1 MLKNIDFNKNSQ
13 RWKNYFCLFISFLFL
28 IFFYVNRTTIL
39 ENDPEFSS
47 KFKIASIVLGWIVG
61 VVLIFV
67 RLDFGKKWNRVINI
81 LYILFAP
88 CYIFFNMEI
97 AVFNE
102 TYSFRGQHLSLLLFN
117 FLLIG
122 ILELIFIVITNR
134 VRLGT
139 DIWAFIC
146 IMFNIVNHFVY
157 EFRGTPAMAS
167 DIATVGTALEVAD
180 GYKIQFNFY
189 TTVALVML
197 FDFIMLGR
205 VIKCEPV
212 FKKVSHRLCGIA
224 VMAIVSVT
232 GFSQLVMTDMV
243 SNRGLYL
250 SLFNPMRSYQ
260 QYGSIACFTRS
271 IKLSVPEKPNGY
283 SLKKVEEIT
292 SKYTSDTVDPNK
304 KRPNVIAVINE
315 AFSDPQILGDI
326 ETNEDYMP
334 FIHDLM
340 KNGNCVS
347 GTTYASIVGGQTAN
361 TEYEFLTGN
370 SMAFLPKGTV
380 AFQLYLRHAMPSL
393 VTELKSEG
401 YTGNSATH
409 LQKARN
415 YNRDKAYPLLGFDK
429 FYDYTNMIV
438 PFVKMRNNATD
449 QCTYDNITH
458 DYEQQR
464 KSTDAPYF
472 GYTMTIQNHSSY
484 DVPFDNFDD
493 KRIVVE
499 NADATDLGYYLS
511 LIKYS
516 DEMFEN
522 LINYYKN
529 TDEPTVIFLTGDH
542 QPRIHDESMDSITNG
557 EWRNWNDEEM
567 MRRYEVPFLIWA
579 NYDIDKK
586 TVEKTSMNYLQ
597 TILMETI
604 DGDLTGFQ
612 KFQQDLQKEEIT
624 SKYTSDTVD
633 PNKKRPNVIAVINEA
648 FSDPQILGDIE
659 TNEDYMP
666 FIHDLMKNGNCVS
679 GTTYASIV
687 GGQTANTEYEFLT
700 GNSMAFLPKGTVAFQ
715 LYLRHAMP
723 SLVTEL
729 KSEGYTGNSATHLQ
743 KARNYNR
750 DKAYPLLGFDK
761 FYDYTNMIVPFVKMR
776 NNATDQCTYDNI
788 THDYEQQRKSTDAPY
803 FGYTM
808 TIQNHSSYDVP
819 FDNFD
824 DKRIVVENAD
834 ATDLGY
840 YLSLIKYSDEM
851 FENLIN
857 YYKNTDEPTV
867 IFLTGDHQPRI
878 HDESMD
884 SITNGEWRNWN
895 DEEMMR
901 RYEVPFLI
909 WANYDIDK
917 KTVEKTSMNY
927 LQTILMETIDG
938 DLTGFQ
944 KFQQDLQKEIPVLT
958 SNGYWGADGKFYSVD
973 DKNSPYYD
981 LIQEYAM
988 LQYNDMTDYKNRVE
1002 DFFELKQ

>member
-1 MLKNIDFNKNSQ
+1 MLKNIDFNKNRQ

-67 RLDFGKKWNRVINI
+67 RLDFGKKGNRVINI

-102 TYSFRGQHLSLLLFN
+102 TYSFRKQHLSLLLFN

-146 IMFNIVNHFVY
+146 VMFNIVNHFVY

-260 QYGSIACFTRS
+260 QYGSIACFARG

-315 AFSDPQILGDI
+315 AFSDPQVLGDI

-429 FYDYTNMIV
+429 FYDYTNMGV

-499 NADATDLGYYLS
+499 NADAPDLGYYLS

-529 TDEPTVIFLTGDH
+529 TNEPTVILLTGDH

-586 TVEKTSMNYLQ
+586 IVEKTSMNYLQ

-612 KFQQDLQKEEIT
+612 KFQQDI
-624 SKYTSDTVD
+624 
-633 PNKKRPNVIAVINEA
+633 
-648 FSDPQILGDIE
+648 
-659 TNEDYMP
+659 
-666 FIHDLMKNGNCVS
+666 
-679 GTTYASIV
+679 
-687 GGQTANTEYEFLT
+687 
-700 GNSMAFLPKGTVAFQ
+700 
-715 LYLRHAMP
+715 
-723 SLVTEL
+723 
-729 KSEGYTGNSATHLQ
+729 
-743 KARNYNR
+743 
-750 DKAYPLLGFDK
+750 
-761 FYDYTNMIVPFVKMR
+761 
-776 NNATDQCTYDNI
+776 
-788 THDYEQQRKSTDAPY
+788 
-803 FGYTM
+803 
-808 TIQNHSSYDVP
+808 
-819 FDNFD
+819 
-824 DKRIVVENAD
+824 
-834 ATDLGY
+834 
-840 YLSLIKYSDEM
+840 
-851 FENLIN
+851 
-857 YYKNTDEPTV
+857 
-867 IFLTGDHQPRI
+867 
-878 HDESMD
+878 
-884 SITNGEWRNWN
+884 
-895 DEEMMR
+895 
-901 RYEVPFLI
+901 
-909 WANYDIDK
+909 
-917 KTVEKTSMNY
+917 
-927 LQTILMETIDG
+927 
-938 DLTGFQ
+938 
-944 KFQQDLQKEIPVLT
+944 QKEIPVLT

-988 LQYNDMTDYKNRVE
+988 LQYNDMMDYKNRVE

>member
-1 MLKNIDFNKNSQ
+1 MEQSNKYSV
-13 RWKNYFCLFISFLFL
+13 YPVC
-28 IFFYVNRTTIL
+28 T
-39 ENDPEFSS
+39 
-47 KFKIASIVLGWIVG
+47 VLH
-61 VVLIFV
+61 
-67 RLDFGKKWNRVINI
+67 
-81 LYILFAP
+81 
-88 CYIFFNMEI
+88 FFNMEI

-146 IMFNIVNHFVY
+146 VMFNIVNHFVY

-315 AFSDPQILGDI
+315 AFSDPQVLGDI

-393 VTELKSEG
+393 VTELKREG

-499 NADATDLGYYLS
+499 NADAPDLGYYLS

-529 TDEPTVIFLTGDH
+529 TNEPTVILLTGDH

-586 TVEKTSMNYLQ
+586 IVEKTSMNYLQ

-612 KFQQDLQKEEIT
+612 KFQQDI
-624 SKYTSDTVD
+624 
-633 PNKKRPNVIAVINEA
+633 
-648 FSDPQILGDIE
+648 
-659 TNEDYMP
+659 
-666 FIHDLMKNGNCVS
+666 
-679 GTTYASIV
+679 
-687 GGQTANTEYEFLT
+687 
-700 GNSMAFLPKGTVAFQ
+700 
-715 LYLRHAMP
+715 
-723 SLVTEL
+723 
-729 KSEGYTGNSATHLQ
+729 
-743 KARNYNR
+743 
-750 DKAYPLLGFDK
+750 
-761 FYDYTNMIVPFVKMR
+761 
-776 NNATDQCTYDNI
+776 
-788 THDYEQQRKSTDAPY
+788 
-803 FGYTM
+803 
-808 TIQNHSSYDVP
+808 
-819 FDNFD
+819 
-824 DKRIVVENAD
+824 
-834 ATDLGY
+834 
-840 YLSLIKYSDEM
+840 
-851 FENLIN
+851 
-857 YYKNTDEPTV
+857 
-867 IFLTGDHQPRI
+867 
-878 HDESMD
+878 
-884 SITNGEWRNWN
+884 
-895 DEEMMR
+895 
-901 RYEVPFLI
+901 
-909 WANYDIDK
+909 
-917 KTVEKTSMNY
+917 
-927 LQTILMETIDG
+927 
-938 DLTGFQ
+938 
-944 KFQQDLQKEIPVLT
+944 QKEIPVLT

-988 LQYNDMTDYKNRVE
+988 LQYNDMMDYKNRVE

>member
-1 MLKNIDFNKNSQ
+1 MLKNIDFNKNRQ

-67 RLDFGKKWNRVINI
+67 RLDFGKKGNRVINI

-146 IMFNIVNHFVY
+146 VMFNIVNHFVY

-464 KSTDAPYF
+464 KLTDAPYF

-604 DGDLTGFQ
+604 DG
-612 KFQQDLQKEEIT
+612 E
-624 SKYTSDTVD
+624 
-633 PNKKRPNVIAVINEA
+633 
-648 FSDPQILGDIE
+648 
-659 TNEDYMP
+659 
-666 FIHDLMKNGNCVS
+666 
-679 GTTYASIV
+679 
-687 GGQTANTEYEFLT
+687 
-700 GNSMAFLPKGTVAFQ
+700 
-715 LYLRHAMP
+715 
-723 SLVTEL
+723 
-729 KSEGYTGNSATHLQ
+729 
-743 KARNYNR
+743 
-750 DKAYPLLGFDK
+750 
-761 FYDYTNMIVPFVKMR
+761 
-776 NNATDQCTYDNI
+776 
-788 THDYEQQRKSTDAPY
+788 
-803 FGYTM
+803 
-808 TIQNHSSYDVP
+808 
-819 FDNFD
+819 
-824 DKRIVVENAD
+824 
-834 ATDLGY
+834 
-840 YLSLIKYSDEM
+840 
-851 FENLIN
+851 
-857 YYKNTDEPTV
+857 
-867 IFLTGDHQPRI
+867 
-878 HDESMD
+878 
-884 SITNGEWRNWN
+884 
-895 DEEMMR
+895 
-901 RYEVPFLI
+901 
-909 WANYDIDK
+909 
-917 KTVEKTSMNY
+917 
-927 LQTILMETIDG
+927 
-938 DLTGFQ
+938 LTGFQ

>member
-1 MLKNIDFNKNSQ
+1 MEQSNKYSV
-13 RWKNYFCLFISFLFL
+13 YPVC
-28 IFFYVNRTTIL
+28 T
-39 ENDPEFSS
+39 
-47 KFKIASIVLGWIVG
+47 VLH
-61 VVLIFV
+61 
-67 RLDFGKKWNRVINI
+67 
-81 LYILFAP
+81 
-88 CYIFFNMEI
+88 FFNMEI

-102 TYSFRGQHLSLLLFN
+102 TYSFRKQHLSLLLFN

-224 VMAIVSVT
+224 VMVIVSVT

-529 TDEPTVIFLTGDH
+529 TDEPTVILLTGDH

-567 MRRYEVPFLIWA
+567 MRRYEVPFLIWT

-604 DGDLTGFQ
+604 DG
-612 KFQQDLQKEEIT
+612 E
-624 SKYTSDTVD
+624 
-633 PNKKRPNVIAVINEA
+633 
-648 FSDPQILGDIE
+648 
-659 TNEDYMP
+659 
-666 FIHDLMKNGNCVS
+666 
-679 GTTYASIV
+679 
-687 GGQTANTEYEFLT
+687 
-700 GNSMAFLPKGTVAFQ
+700 
-715 LYLRHAMP
+715 
-723 SLVTEL
+723 
-729 KSEGYTGNSATHLQ
+729 
-743 KARNYNR
+743 
-750 DKAYPLLGFDK
+750 
-761 FYDYTNMIVPFVKMR
+761 
-776 NNATDQCTYDNI
+776 
-788 THDYEQQRKSTDAPY
+788 
-803 FGYTM
+803 
-808 TIQNHSSYDVP
+808 
-819 FDNFD
+819 
-824 DKRIVVENAD
+824 
-834 ATDLGY
+834 
-840 YLSLIKYSDEM
+840 
-851 FENLIN
+851 
-857 YYKNTDEPTV
+857 
-867 IFLTGDHQPRI
+867 
-878 HDESMD
+878 
-884 SITNGEWRNWN
+884 
-895 DEEMMR
+895 
-901 RYEVPFLI
+901 
-909 WANYDIDK
+909 
-917 KTVEKTSMNY
+917 
-927 LQTILMETIDG
+927 
-938 DLTGFQ
+938 LTGFQ

-988 LQYNDMTDYKNRVE
+988 LQYNDMTDYENRVE

>member
-1 MLKNIDFNKNSQ
+1 MLKNIDFNKNRQ

-67 RLDFGKKWNRVINI
+67 RLDFGKKGNRVINI

-146 IMFNIVNHFVY
+146 VMFNIVNHFVY

-260 QYGSIACFTRS
+260 QYGSIACFARG

-315 AFSDPQILGDI
+315 AFSDPQVLGDI

-529 TDEPTVIFLTGDH
+529 TDEPTVILLTGDH

-557 EWRNWNDEEM
+557 EWCNWNDEEM
-567 MRRYEVPFLIWA
+567 MRRYEVPFLIWT

-604 DGDLTGFQ
+604 DG
-612 KFQQDLQKEEIT
+612 E
-624 SKYTSDTVD
+624 
-633 PNKKRPNVIAVINEA
+633 
-648 FSDPQILGDIE
+648 
-659 TNEDYMP
+659 
-666 FIHDLMKNGNCVS
+666 
-679 GTTYASIV
+679 
-687 GGQTANTEYEFLT
+687 
-700 GNSMAFLPKGTVAFQ
+700 
-715 LYLRHAMP
+715 
-723 SLVTEL
+723 
-729 KSEGYTGNSATHLQ
+729 
-743 KARNYNR
+743 
-750 DKAYPLLGFDK
+750 
-761 FYDYTNMIVPFVKMR
+761 
-776 NNATDQCTYDNI
+776 
-788 THDYEQQRKSTDAPY
+788 
-803 FGYTM
+803 
-808 TIQNHSSYDVP
+808 
-819 FDNFD
+819 
-824 DKRIVVENAD
+824 
-834 ATDLGY
+834 
-840 YLSLIKYSDEM
+840 
-851 FENLIN
+851 
-857 YYKNTDEPTV
+857 
-867 IFLTGDHQPRI
+867 
-878 HDESMD
+878 
-884 SITNGEWRNWN
+884 
-895 DEEMMR
+895 
-901 RYEVPFLI
+901 
-909 WANYDIDK
+909 
-917 KTVEKTSMNY
+917 
-927 LQTILMETIDG
+927 
-938 DLTGFQ
+938 LTGFQ

>member
-1 MLKNIDFNKNSQ
+1 M
-13 RWKNYFCLFISFLFL
+13 
-28 IFFYVNRTTIL
+28 

-67 RLDFGKKWNRVINI
+67 RLDFGKKGNRVINI

-102 TYSFRGQHLSLLLFN
+102 TYSFRKQHLSLLLFN

-146 IMFNIVNHFVY
+146 VMFNIVNHFVY

-212 FKKVSHRLCGIA
+212 FKKISHRLCGIA
-224 VMAIVSVT
+224 VMAVVSVT

-260 QYGSIACFTRS
+260 QYGSIGCFARS

-304 KRPNVIAVINE
+304 KRPNIIVVINE

-347 GTTYASIVGGQTAN
+347 GTTYASIVGGQNAN

-370 SMAFLPKGTV
+370 SMAFLPKVTV

-464 KSTDAPYF
+464 KLTDAPYF

-499 NADATDLGYYLS
+499 NADALDLGYYLS

-529 TDEPTVIFLTGDH
+529 TDEPTVILLTGDH

-604 DGDLTGFQ
+604 DG
-612 KFQQDLQKEEIT
+612 E
-624 SKYTSDTVD
+624 
-633 PNKKRPNVIAVINEA
+633 
-648 FSDPQILGDIE
+648 
-659 TNEDYMP
+659 
-666 FIHDLMKNGNCVS
+666 
-679 GTTYASIV
+679 
-687 GGQTANTEYEFLT
+687 
-700 GNSMAFLPKGTVAFQ
+700 
-715 LYLRHAMP
+715 
-723 SLVTEL
+723 
-729 KSEGYTGNSATHLQ
+729 
-743 KARNYNR
+743 
-750 DKAYPLLGFDK
+750 
-761 FYDYTNMIVPFVKMR
+761 
-776 NNATDQCTYDNI
+776 
-788 THDYEQQRKSTDAPY
+788 
-803 FGYTM
+803 
-808 TIQNHSSYDVP
+808 
-819 FDNFD
+819 
-824 DKRIVVENAD
+824 
-834 ATDLGY
+834 
-840 YLSLIKYSDEM
+840 
-851 FENLIN
+851 
-857 YYKNTDEPTV
+857 
-867 IFLTGDHQPRI
+867 
-878 HDESMD
+878 
-884 SITNGEWRNWN
+884 
-895 DEEMMR
+895 
-901 RYEVPFLI
+901 
-909 WANYDIDK
+909 
-917 KTVEKTSMNY
+917 
-927 LQTILMETIDG
+927 
-938 DLTGFQ
+938 LTGFQ

>member
-1 MLKNIDFNKNSQ
+1 MLKNIDFNKNRQ

-67 RLDFGKKWNRVINI
+67 RLDFGKKGNRVINI

-102 TYSFRGQHLSLLLFN
+102 TYSFRKQHLSLLLFN

-292 SKYTSDTVDPNK
+292 SKYTSDIVDPNK

-315 AFSDPQILGDI
+315 AFSDPQVLGDI

-429 FYDYTNMIV
+429 FYDYTNMGV

-529 TDEPTVIFLTGDH
+529 TNEPTVILLTGDH

-586 TVEKTSMNYLQ
+586 IVEKTSMNYLQ

-604 DGDLTGFQ
+604 DG
-612 KFQQDLQKEEIT
+612 E
-624 SKYTSDTVD
+624 
-633 PNKKRPNVIAVINEA
+633 
-648 FSDPQILGDIE
+648 
-659 TNEDYMP
+659 
-666 FIHDLMKNGNCVS
+666 
-679 GTTYASIV
+679 
-687 GGQTANTEYEFLT
+687 
-700 GNSMAFLPKGTVAFQ
+700 
-715 LYLRHAMP
+715 
-723 SLVTEL
+723 
-729 KSEGYTGNSATHLQ
+729 
-743 KARNYNR
+743 
-750 DKAYPLLGFDK
+750 
-761 FYDYTNMIVPFVKMR
+761 
-776 NNATDQCTYDNI
+776 
-788 THDYEQQRKSTDAPY
+788 
-803 FGYTM
+803 
-808 TIQNHSSYDVP
+808 
-819 FDNFD
+819 
-824 DKRIVVENAD
+824 
-834 ATDLGY
+834 
-840 YLSLIKYSDEM
+840 
-851 FENLIN
+851 
-857 YYKNTDEPTV
+857 
-867 IFLTGDHQPRI
+867 
-878 HDESMD
+878 
-884 SITNGEWRNWN
+884 
-895 DEEMMR
+895 
-901 RYEVPFLI
+901 
-909 WANYDIDK
+909 
-917 KTVEKTSMNY
+917 
-927 LQTILMETIDG
+927 
-938 DLTGFQ
+938 LTGFQ

-988 LQYNDMTDYKNRVE
+988 LQYNDMMDYKNRVE

>member
-1 MLKNIDFNKNSQ
+1 MLKNIDFNKNRQ

-67 RLDFGKKWNRVINI
+67 RLDFGKKGNRVINI

-102 TYSFRGQHLSLLLFN
+102 TYSFRKQHLSLLLFN

-292 SKYTSDTVDPNK
+292 SKYTSDIVDPNK

-604 DGDLTGFQ
+604 DG
-612 KFQQDLQKEEIT
+612 E
-624 SKYTSDTVD
+624 
-633 PNKKRPNVIAVINEA
+633 
-648 FSDPQILGDIE
+648 
-659 TNEDYMP
+659 
-666 FIHDLMKNGNCVS
+666 
-679 GTTYASIV
+679 
-687 GGQTANTEYEFLT
+687 
-700 GNSMAFLPKGTVAFQ
+700 
-715 LYLRHAMP
+715 
-723 SLVTEL
+723 
-729 KSEGYTGNSATHLQ
+729 
-743 KARNYNR
+743 
-750 DKAYPLLGFDK
+750 
-761 FYDYTNMIVPFVKMR
+761 
-776 NNATDQCTYDNI
+776 
-788 THDYEQQRKSTDAPY
+788 
-803 FGYTM
+803 
-808 TIQNHSSYDVP
+808 
-819 FDNFD
+819 
-824 DKRIVVENAD
+824 
-834 ATDLGY
+834 
-840 YLSLIKYSDEM
+840 
-851 FENLIN
+851 
-857 YYKNTDEPTV
+857 
-867 IFLTGDHQPRI
+867 
-878 HDESMD
+878 
-884 SITNGEWRNWN
+884 
-895 DEEMMR
+895 
-901 RYEVPFLI
+901 
-909 WANYDIDK
+909 
-917 KTVEKTSMNY
+917 
-927 LQTILMETIDG
+927 
-938 DLTGFQ
+938 LTGFQ

>member
-1 MLKNIDFNKNSQ
+1 MLKNIDFNKNRQ

-67 RLDFGKKWNRVINI
+67 RLDFGKKGNRVINI

-315 AFSDPQILGDI
+315 AFSDPQVLGDI

-499 NADATDLGYYLS
+499 NADAPDLGYYLS

-529 TDEPTVIFLTGDH
+529 TNEPTVILLTGDH

-597 TILMETI
+597 TILMET
-604 DGDLTGFQ
+604 L
-612 KFQQDLQKEEIT
+612 
-624 SKYTSDTVD
+624 
-633 PNKKRPNVIAVINEA
+633 
-648 FSDPQILGDIE
+648 
-659 TNEDYMP
+659 
-666 FIHDLMKNGNCVS
+666 
-679 GTTYASIV
+679 
-687 GGQTANTEYEFLT
+687 
-700 GNSMAFLPKGTVAFQ
+700 
-715 LYLRHAMP
+715 
-723 SLVTEL
+723 
-729 KSEGYTGNSATHLQ
+729 
-743 KARNYNR
+743 
-750 DKAYPLLGFDK
+750 
-761 FYDYTNMIVPFVKMR
+761 
-776 NNATDQCTYDNI
+776 
-788 THDYEQQRKSTDAPY
+788 
-803 FGYTM
+803 
-808 TIQNHSSYDVP
+808 
-819 FDNFD
+819 
-824 DKRIVVENAD
+824 
-834 ATDLGY
+834 
-840 YLSLIKYSDEM
+840 
-851 FENLIN
+851 
-857 YYKNTDEPTV
+857 
-867 IFLTGDHQPRI
+867 
-878 HDESMD
+878 
-884 SITNGEWRNWN
+884 
-895 DEEMMR
+895 
-901 RYEVPFLI
+901 
-909 WANYDIDK
+909 
-917 KTVEKTSMNY
+917 
-927 LQTILMETIDG
+927 DG

-973 DKNSPYYD
+973 DMNSPYYD

>member
-1 MLKNIDFNKNSQ
+1 MLKNIDFNKNRQ

-28 IFFYVNRTTIL
+28 VFFYVNRTTIL

-61 VVLIFV
+61 IVLIFV
-67 RLDFGKKWNRVINI
+67 RLDFGKKGNRVINI

-146 IMFNIVNHFVY
+146 VMFNIVNHFVY

-205 VIKCEPV
+205 VIKCELV

-315 AFSDPQILGDI
+315 AFSDPQVLGDI

-529 TDEPTVIFLTGDH
+529 TDEPTVILLTGDH

-586 TVEKTSMNYLQ
+586 IVENTSMNYLQ

-612 KFQQDLQKEEIT
+612 KFQQDI
-624 SKYTSDTVD
+624 
-633 PNKKRPNVIAVINEA
+633 
-648 FSDPQILGDIE
+648 
-659 TNEDYMP
+659 
-666 FIHDLMKNGNCVS
+666 
-679 GTTYASIV
+679 
-687 GGQTANTEYEFLT
+687 
-700 GNSMAFLPKGTVAFQ
+700 
-715 LYLRHAMP
+715 
-723 SLVTEL
+723 
-729 KSEGYTGNSATHLQ
+729 
-743 KARNYNR
+743 
-750 DKAYPLLGFDK
+750 
-761 FYDYTNMIVPFVKMR
+761 
-776 NNATDQCTYDNI
+776 
-788 THDYEQQRKSTDAPY
+788 
-803 FGYTM
+803 
-808 TIQNHSSYDVP
+808 
-819 FDNFD
+819 
-824 DKRIVVENAD
+824 
-834 ATDLGY
+834 
-840 YLSLIKYSDEM
+840 
-851 FENLIN
+851 
-857 YYKNTDEPTV
+857 
-867 IFLTGDHQPRI
+867 
-878 HDESMD
+878 
-884 SITNGEWRNWN
+884 
-895 DEEMMR
+895 
-901 RYEVPFLI
+901 
-909 WANYDIDK
+909 
-917 KTVEKTSMNY
+917 
-927 LQTILMETIDG
+927 
-938 DLTGFQ
+938 
-944 KFQQDLQKEIPVLT
+944 QKEIPVLT

-1002 DFFELKQ
+1002 DFFELKE

>member
-1 MLKNIDFNKNSQ
+1 MEQSNKYSV
-13 RWKNYFCLFISFLFL
+13 YPVC
-28 IFFYVNRTTIL
+28 T
-39 ENDPEFSS
+39 
-47 KFKIASIVLGWIVG
+47 VLH
-61 VVLIFV
+61 
-67 RLDFGKKWNRVINI
+67 
-81 LYILFAP
+81 
-88 CYIFFNMEI
+88 FFNMEI

-102 TYSFRGQHLSLLLFN
+102 TYSFREQHLSLLLFN

-146 IMFNIVNHFVY
+146 VMFNIVNYFVY
-157 EFRGTPAMAS
+157 EFRGTPVMAS

-224 VMAIVSVT
+224 VMAVVSVT

-260 QYGSIACFTRS
+260 QYGSIACFARS

-304 KRPNVIAVINE
+304 KRPNVIVVINE
-315 AFSDPQILGDI
+315 AFSDPQVLGDI

-393 VTELKSEG
+393 VTELKREG

-464 KSTDAPYF
+464 KLTDAPYF

-499 NADATDLGYYLS
+499 NADAPDLGYYLS

-529 TDEPTVIFLTGDH
+529 TDEPTVILLTGDH

-579 NYDIDKK
+579 NCDIDKK

-604 DGDLTGFQ
+604 DG
-612 KFQQDLQKEEIT
+612 E
-624 SKYTSDTVD
+624 
-633 PNKKRPNVIAVINEA
+633 
-648 FSDPQILGDIE
+648 
-659 TNEDYMP
+659 
-666 FIHDLMKNGNCVS
+666 
-679 GTTYASIV
+679 
-687 GGQTANTEYEFLT
+687 
-700 GNSMAFLPKGTVAFQ
+700 
-715 LYLRHAMP
+715 
-723 SLVTEL
+723 
-729 KSEGYTGNSATHLQ
+729 
-743 KARNYNR
+743 
-750 DKAYPLLGFDK
+750 
-761 FYDYTNMIVPFVKMR
+761 
-776 NNATDQCTYDNI
+776 
-788 THDYEQQRKSTDAPY
+788 
-803 FGYTM
+803 
-808 TIQNHSSYDVP
+808 
-819 FDNFD
+819 
-824 DKRIVVENAD
+824 
-834 ATDLGY
+834 
-840 YLSLIKYSDEM
+840 
-851 FENLIN
+851 
-857 YYKNTDEPTV
+857 
-867 IFLTGDHQPRI
+867 
-878 HDESMD
+878 
-884 SITNGEWRNWN
+884 
-895 DEEMMR
+895 
-901 RYEVPFLI
+901 
-909 WANYDIDK
+909 
-917 KTVEKTSMNY
+917 
-927 LQTILMETIDG
+927 
-938 DLTGFQ
+938 LTGFQ

>member
-1 MLKNIDFNKNSQ
+1 MLKNIDFNKNRQ

-67 RLDFGKKWNRVINI
+67 RLDFGKKGNRVINI

-146 IMFNIVNHFVY
+146 VMFNIVNHFVY

-315 AFSDPQILGDI
+315 AFSDPQVLGDI

-429 FYDYTNMIV
+429 FYDYTNMGV

-529 TDEPTVIFLTGDH
+529 TNEPTVILLTGDH

-586 TVEKTSMNYLQ
+586 IVEKTSMNYLQ

-612 KFQQDLQKEEIT
+612 KFQQDI
-624 SKYTSDTVD
+624 
-633 PNKKRPNVIAVINEA
+633 
-648 FSDPQILGDIE
+648 
-659 TNEDYMP
+659 
-666 FIHDLMKNGNCVS
+666 
-679 GTTYASIV
+679 
-687 GGQTANTEYEFLT
+687 
-700 GNSMAFLPKGTVAFQ
+700 
-715 LYLRHAMP
+715 
-723 SLVTEL
+723 
-729 KSEGYTGNSATHLQ
+729 
-743 KARNYNR
+743 
-750 DKAYPLLGFDK
+750 
-761 FYDYTNMIVPFVKMR
+761 
-776 NNATDQCTYDNI
+776 
-788 THDYEQQRKSTDAPY
+788 
-803 FGYTM
+803 
-808 TIQNHSSYDVP
+808 
-819 FDNFD
+819 
-824 DKRIVVENAD
+824 
-834 ATDLGY
+834 
-840 YLSLIKYSDEM
+840 
-851 FENLIN
+851 
-857 YYKNTDEPTV
+857 
-867 IFLTGDHQPRI
+867 
-878 HDESMD
+878 
-884 SITNGEWRNWN
+884 
-895 DEEMMR
+895 
-901 RYEVPFLI
+901 
-909 WANYDIDK
+909 
-917 KTVEKTSMNY
+917 
-927 LQTILMETIDG
+927 
-938 DLTGFQ
+938 
-944 KFQQDLQKEIPVLT
+944 QKEIPVLT

-988 LQYNDMTDYKNRVE
+988 LQYNDMMDYKNRVE

>member
-1 MLKNIDFNKNSQ
+1 M
-13 RWKNYFCLFISFLFL
+13 
-28 IFFYVNRTTIL
+28 

-67 RLDFGKKWNRVINI
+67 RLDFGKKGNRVINI

-102 TYSFRGQHLSLLLFN
+102 TYSFRKQHLSLLLFN

-146 IMFNIVNHFVY
+146 VMFNIVNHFVY

-224 VMAIVSVT
+224 VMAVVSVT

-315 AFSDPQILGDI
+315 AFSDPQVLGDI

-604 DGDLTGFQ
+604 DG
-612 KFQQDLQKEEIT
+612 E
-624 SKYTSDTVD
+624 
-633 PNKKRPNVIAVINEA
+633 
-648 FSDPQILGDIE
+648 
-659 TNEDYMP
+659 
-666 FIHDLMKNGNCVS
+666 
-679 GTTYASIV
+679 
-687 GGQTANTEYEFLT
+687 
-700 GNSMAFLPKGTVAFQ
+700 
-715 LYLRHAMP
+715 
-723 SLVTEL
+723 
-729 KSEGYTGNSATHLQ
+729 
-743 KARNYNR
+743 
-750 DKAYPLLGFDK
+750 
-761 FYDYTNMIVPFVKMR
+761 
-776 NNATDQCTYDNI
+776 
-788 THDYEQQRKSTDAPY
+788 
-803 FGYTM
+803 
-808 TIQNHSSYDVP
+808 
-819 FDNFD
+819 
-824 DKRIVVENAD
+824 
-834 ATDLGY
+834 
-840 YLSLIKYSDEM
+840 
-851 FENLIN
+851 
-857 YYKNTDEPTV
+857 
-867 IFLTGDHQPRI
+867 
-878 HDESMD
+878 
-884 SITNGEWRNWN
+884 
-895 DEEMMR
+895 
-901 RYEVPFLI
+901 
-909 WANYDIDK
+909 
-917 KTVEKTSMNY
+917 
-927 LQTILMETIDG
+927 
-938 DLTGFQ
+938 LTGFQ

>member
-1 MLKNIDFNKNSQ
+1 MEQSNKYSVYPVCTMLH
-13 RWKNYFCLFISFLFL
+13 
-28 IFFYVNRTTIL
+28 
-39 ENDPEFSS
+39 
-47 KFKIASIVLGWIVG
+47 
-61 VVLIFV
+61 
-67 RLDFGKKWNRVINI
+67 
-81 LYILFAP
+81 
-88 CYIFFNMEI
+88 FFNMEI

-102 TYSFRGQHLSLLLFN
+102 TYSFRKQHLSLLLFN

-146 IMFNIVNHFVY
+146 VMFNIVNHFVY

-604 DGDLTGFQ
+604 DG
-612 KFQQDLQKEEIT
+612 E
-624 SKYTSDTVD
+624 
-633 PNKKRPNVIAVINEA
+633 
-648 FSDPQILGDIE
+648 
-659 TNEDYMP
+659 
-666 FIHDLMKNGNCVS
+666 
-679 GTTYASIV
+679 
-687 GGQTANTEYEFLT
+687 
-700 GNSMAFLPKGTVAFQ
+700 
-715 LYLRHAMP
+715 
-723 SLVTEL
+723 
-729 KSEGYTGNSATHLQ
+729 
-743 KARNYNR
+743 
-750 DKAYPLLGFDK
+750 
-761 FYDYTNMIVPFVKMR
+761 
-776 NNATDQCTYDNI
+776 
-788 THDYEQQRKSTDAPY
+788 
-803 FGYTM
+803 
-808 TIQNHSSYDVP
+808 
-819 FDNFD
+819 
-824 DKRIVVENAD
+824 
-834 ATDLGY
+834 
-840 YLSLIKYSDEM
+840 
-851 FENLIN
+851 
-857 YYKNTDEPTV
+857 
-867 IFLTGDHQPRI
+867 
-878 HDESMD
+878 
-884 SITNGEWRNWN
+884 
-895 DEEMMR
+895 
-901 RYEVPFLI
+901 
-909 WANYDIDK
+909 
-917 KTVEKTSMNY
+917 
-927 LQTILMETIDG
+927 
-938 DLTGFQ
+938 LTGFQ

>member
-1 MLKNIDFNKNSQ
+1 MEQSNKYSV
-13 RWKNYFCLFISFLFL
+13 YPVC
-28 IFFYVNRTTIL
+28 T
-39 ENDPEFSS
+39 
-47 KFKIASIVLGWIVG
+47 VLH
-61 VVLIFV
+61 
-67 RLDFGKKWNRVINI
+67 
-81 LYILFAP
+81 
-88 CYIFFNMEI
+88 FFNMEI

-146 IMFNIVNHFVY
+146 VMFNIVNHFVY

-315 AFSDPQILGDI
+315 AFSDPQVLGDI

-464 KSTDAPYF
+464 KLTDAPYF

-529 TDEPTVIFLTGDH
+529 TDEPTVILLTGDH

-604 DGDLTGFQ
+604 DG
-612 KFQQDLQKEEIT
+612 E
-624 SKYTSDTVD
+624 
-633 PNKKRPNVIAVINEA
+633 
-648 FSDPQILGDIE
+648 
-659 TNEDYMP
+659 
-666 FIHDLMKNGNCVS
+666 
-679 GTTYASIV
+679 
-687 GGQTANTEYEFLT
+687 
-700 GNSMAFLPKGTVAFQ
+700 
-715 LYLRHAMP
+715 
-723 SLVTEL
+723 
-729 KSEGYTGNSATHLQ
+729 
-743 KARNYNR
+743 
-750 DKAYPLLGFDK
+750 
-761 FYDYTNMIVPFVKMR
+761 
-776 NNATDQCTYDNI
+776 
-788 THDYEQQRKSTDAPY
+788 
-803 FGYTM
+803 
-808 TIQNHSSYDVP
+808 
-819 FDNFD
+819 
-824 DKRIVVENAD
+824 
-834 ATDLGY
+834 
-840 YLSLIKYSDEM
+840 
-851 FENLIN
+851 
-857 YYKNTDEPTV
+857 
-867 IFLTGDHQPRI
+867 
-878 HDESMD
+878 
-884 SITNGEWRNWN
+884 
-895 DEEMMR
+895 
-901 RYEVPFLI
+901 
-909 WANYDIDK
+909 
-917 KTVEKTSMNY
+917 
-927 LQTILMETIDG
+927 
-938 DLTGFQ
+938 LTGFQ

>member
-1 MLKNIDFNKNSQ
+1 MLKNIDFNKNRQ

-67 RLDFGKKWNRVINI
+67 RLDFGKKGNRVINI

-529 TDEPTVIFLTGDH
+529 TDEPTVILLTGDH

-604 DGDLTGFQ
+604 DG
-612 KFQQDLQKEEIT
+612 E
-624 SKYTSDTVD
+624 
-633 PNKKRPNVIAVINEA
+633 
-648 FSDPQILGDIE
+648 
-659 TNEDYMP
+659 
-666 FIHDLMKNGNCVS
+666 
-679 GTTYASIV
+679 
-687 GGQTANTEYEFLT
+687 
-700 GNSMAFLPKGTVAFQ
+700 
-715 LYLRHAMP
+715 
-723 SLVTEL
+723 
-729 KSEGYTGNSATHLQ
+729 
-743 KARNYNR
+743 
-750 DKAYPLLGFDK
+750 
-761 FYDYTNMIVPFVKMR
+761 
-776 NNATDQCTYDNI
+776 
-788 THDYEQQRKSTDAPY
+788 
-803 FGYTM
+803 
-808 TIQNHSSYDVP
+808 
-819 FDNFD
+819 
-824 DKRIVVENAD
+824 
-834 ATDLGY
+834 
-840 YLSLIKYSDEM
+840 
-851 FENLIN
+851 
-857 YYKNTDEPTV
+857 
-867 IFLTGDHQPRI
+867 
-878 HDESMD
+878 
-884 SITNGEWRNWN
+884 
-895 DEEMMR
+895 
-901 RYEVPFLI
+901 
-909 WANYDIDK
+909 
-917 KTVEKTSMNY
+917 
-927 LQTILMETIDG
+927 
-938 DLTGFQ
+938 LTGFQ

>member
-1 MLKNIDFNKNSQ
+1 MLKNIDFNKNRQ

-67 RLDFGKKWNRVINI
+67 RLDFGKKGNRVINI

-102 TYSFRGQHLSLLLFN
+102 TYSFRKQHLSLLLFN

-146 IMFNIVNHFVY
+146 VMFNIVNHFVY

-292 SKYTSDTVDPNK
+292 SKYTSDIVDPNK

-315 AFSDPQILGDI
+315 AFSDPQVLGDI

-429 FYDYTNMIV
+429 FYDYTNMGV

-529 TDEPTVIFLTGDH
+529 TNEPTVILLTGDH

-604 DGDLTGFQ
+604 DG
-612 KFQQDLQKEEIT
+612 E
-624 SKYTSDTVD
+624 
-633 PNKKRPNVIAVINEA
+633 
-648 FSDPQILGDIE
+648 
-659 TNEDYMP
+659 
-666 FIHDLMKNGNCVS
+666 
-679 GTTYASIV
+679 
-687 GGQTANTEYEFLT
+687 
-700 GNSMAFLPKGTVAFQ
+700 
-715 LYLRHAMP
+715 
-723 SLVTEL
+723 
-729 KSEGYTGNSATHLQ
+729 
-743 KARNYNR
+743 
-750 DKAYPLLGFDK
+750 
-761 FYDYTNMIVPFVKMR
+761 
-776 NNATDQCTYDNI
+776 
-788 THDYEQQRKSTDAPY
+788 
-803 FGYTM
+803 
-808 TIQNHSSYDVP
+808 
-819 FDNFD
+819 
-824 DKRIVVENAD
+824 
-834 ATDLGY
+834 
-840 YLSLIKYSDEM
+840 
-851 FENLIN
+851 
-857 YYKNTDEPTV
+857 
-867 IFLTGDHQPRI
+867 
-878 HDESMD
+878 
-884 SITNGEWRNWN
+884 
-895 DEEMMR
+895 
-901 RYEVPFLI
+901 
-909 WANYDIDK
+909 
-917 KTVEKTSMNY
+917 
-927 LQTILMETIDG
+927 
-938 DLTGFQ
+938 LTGFQ

-988 LQYNDMTDYKNRVE
+988 LQYNDMMDYKNRVE

>member
-1 MLKNIDFNKNSQ
+1 MLKNIDFNKNRQ

-67 RLDFGKKWNRVINI
+67 RLDFGKKGNRVINI

-102 TYSFRGQHLSLLLFN
+102 TYSFRKQHLSLLLFN

-146 IMFNIVNHFVY
+146 VMFNIVNHFVY

-292 SKYTSDTVDPNK
+292 SKYTSDIVDPNK

-315 AFSDPQILGDI
+315 AFSDPQVLGDI

-429 FYDYTNMIV
+429 FYDYTNMGV

-499 NADATDLGYYLS
+499 NADAPDLGYYLS

-529 TDEPTVIFLTGDH
+529 TDEPTVIL
-542 QPRIHDESMDSITNG
+542 
-557 EWRNWNDEEM
+557 
-567 MRRYEVPFLIWA
+567 
-579 NYDIDKK
+579 
-586 TVEKTSMNYLQ
+586 
-597 TILMETI
+597 
-604 DGDLTGFQ
+604 
-612 KFQQDLQKEEIT
+612 
-624 SKYTSDTVD
+624 
-633 PNKKRPNVIAVINEA
+633 
-648 FSDPQILGDIE
+648 
-659 TNEDYMP
+659 
-666 FIHDLMKNGNCVS
+666 
-679 GTTYASIV
+679 
-687 GGQTANTEYEFLT
+687 
-700 GNSMAFLPKGTVAFQ
+700 
-715 LYLRHAMP
+715 
-723 SLVTEL
+723 
-729 KSEGYTGNSATHLQ
+729 
-743 KARNYNR
+743 
-750 DKAYPLLGFDK
+750 
-761 FYDYTNMIVPFVKMR
+761 
-776 NNATDQCTYDNI
+776 
-788 THDYEQQRKSTDAPY
+788 
-803 FGYTM
+803 
-808 TIQNHSSYDVP
+808 
-819 FDNFD
+819 
-824 DKRIVVENAD
+824 
-834 ATDLGY
+834 
-840 YLSLIKYSDEM
+840 
-851 FENLIN
+851 
-857 YYKNTDEPTV
+857 
-867 IFLTGDHQPRI
+867 LTGDHQPRI

-988 LQYNDMTDYKNRVE
+988 LQYNDMMDYKNRVE

>member
-1 MLKNIDFNKNSQ
+1 
-13 RWKNYFCLFISFLFL
+13 
-28 IFFYVNRTTIL
+28 
-39 ENDPEFSS
+39 
-47 KFKIASIVLGWIVG
+47 
-61 VVLIFV
+61 
-67 RLDFGKKWNRVINI
+67 
-81 LYILFAP
+81 
-88 CYIFFNMEI
+88 
-97 AVFNE
+97 
-102 TYSFRGQHLSLLLFN
+102 
-117 FLLIG
+117 
-122 ILELIFIVITNR
+122 
-134 VRLGT
+134 
-139 DIWAFIC
+139 
-146 IMFNIVNHFVY
+146 MFNVVNHFVY
-157 EFRGTPAMAS
+157 EFRETPAMAS

-292 SKYTSDTVDPNK
+292 SKYTSDIVDPNK

-464 KSTDAPYF
+464 KLTDAPYF

-529 TDEPTVIFLTGDH
+529 TDEPTVILLTGDH

-604 DGDLTGFQ
+604 DG
-612 KFQQDLQKEEIT
+612 E
-624 SKYTSDTVD
+624 
-633 PNKKRPNVIAVINEA
+633 
-648 FSDPQILGDIE
+648 
-659 TNEDYMP
+659 
-666 FIHDLMKNGNCVS
+666 
-679 GTTYASIV
+679 
-687 GGQTANTEYEFLT
+687 
-700 GNSMAFLPKGTVAFQ
+700 
-715 LYLRHAMP
+715 
-723 SLVTEL
+723 
-729 KSEGYTGNSATHLQ
+729 
-743 KARNYNR
+743 
-750 DKAYPLLGFDK
+750 
-761 FYDYTNMIVPFVKMR
+761 
-776 NNATDQCTYDNI
+776 
-788 THDYEQQRKSTDAPY
+788 
-803 FGYTM
+803 
-808 TIQNHSSYDVP
+808 
-819 FDNFD
+819 
-824 DKRIVVENAD
+824 
-834 ATDLGY
+834 
-840 YLSLIKYSDEM
+840 
-851 FENLIN
+851 
-857 YYKNTDEPTV
+857 
-867 IFLTGDHQPRI
+867 
-878 HDESMD
+878 
-884 SITNGEWRNWN
+884 
-895 DEEMMR
+895 
-901 RYEVPFLI
+901 
-909 WANYDIDK
+909 
-917 KTVEKTSMNY
+917 
-927 LQTILMETIDG
+927 
-938 DLTGFQ
+938 LTGFQ

>member
-1 MLKNIDFNKNSQ
+1 MDCVAKQMFFFIFYNSSPTC
-13 RWKNYFCLFISFLFL
+13 RGRRILAIY
-28 IFFYVNRTTIL
+28 YV
-39 ENDPEFSS
+39 
-47 KFKIASIVLGWIVG
+47 KIASIVLGWIVG

-604 DGDLTGFQ
+604 DG
-612 KFQQDLQKEEIT
+612 E
-624 SKYTSDTVD
+624 
-633 PNKKRPNVIAVINEA
+633 
-648 FSDPQILGDIE
+648 
-659 TNEDYMP
+659 
-666 FIHDLMKNGNCVS
+666 
-679 GTTYASIV
+679 
-687 GGQTANTEYEFLT
+687 
-700 GNSMAFLPKGTVAFQ
+700 
-715 LYLRHAMP
+715 
-723 SLVTEL
+723 
-729 KSEGYTGNSATHLQ
+729 
-743 KARNYNR
+743 
-750 DKAYPLLGFDK
+750 
-761 FYDYTNMIVPFVKMR
+761 
-776 NNATDQCTYDNI
+776 
-788 THDYEQQRKSTDAPY
+788 
-803 FGYTM
+803 
-808 TIQNHSSYDVP
+808 
-819 FDNFD
+819 
-824 DKRIVVENAD
+824 
-834 ATDLGY
+834 
-840 YLSLIKYSDEM
+840 
-851 FENLIN
+851 
-857 YYKNTDEPTV
+857 
-867 IFLTGDHQPRI
+867 
-878 HDESMD
+878 
-884 SITNGEWRNWN
+884 
-895 DEEMMR
+895 
-901 RYEVPFLI
+901 
-909 WANYDIDK
+909 
-917 KTVEKTSMNY
+917 
-927 LQTILMETIDG
+927 
-938 DLTGFQ
+938 LTGFQ

>member
-1 MLKNIDFNKNSQ
+1 MEK
-13 RWKNYFCLFISFLFL
+13 LFL
-28 IFFYVNRTTIL
+28 PIHFVSVSDLFYVNRTTIL

-102 TYSFRGQHLSLLLFN
+102 TYSFREQHLSLLLFN

-146 IMFNIVNHFVY
+146 VMFNIVNYFVY
-157 EFRGTPAMAS
+157 EFRGTPVMAS

-315 AFSDPQILGDI
+315 AFSDPQVLGDI

-464 KSTDAPYF
+464 KLTDAPYF

-499 NADATDLGYYLS
+499 NADAPDLGYYLS

-529 TDEPTVIFLTGDH
+529 TDEPTVILLTGDH

-604 DGDLTGFQ
+604 DG
-612 KFQQDLQKEEIT
+612 E
-624 SKYTSDTVD
+624 
-633 PNKKRPNVIAVINEA
+633 
-648 FSDPQILGDIE
+648 
-659 TNEDYMP
+659 
-666 FIHDLMKNGNCVS
+666 
-679 GTTYASIV
+679 
-687 GGQTANTEYEFLT
+687 
-700 GNSMAFLPKGTVAFQ
+700 
-715 LYLRHAMP
+715 
-723 SLVTEL
+723 
-729 KSEGYTGNSATHLQ
+729 
-743 KARNYNR
+743 
-750 DKAYPLLGFDK
+750 
-761 FYDYTNMIVPFVKMR
+761 
-776 NNATDQCTYDNI
+776 
-788 THDYEQQRKSTDAPY
+788 
-803 FGYTM
+803 
-808 TIQNHSSYDVP
+808 
-819 FDNFD
+819 
-824 DKRIVVENAD
+824 
-834 ATDLGY
+834 
-840 YLSLIKYSDEM
+840 
-851 FENLIN
+851 
-857 YYKNTDEPTV
+857 
-867 IFLTGDHQPRI
+867 
-878 HDESMD
+878 
-884 SITNGEWRNWN
+884 
-895 DEEMMR
+895 
-901 RYEVPFLI
+901 
-909 WANYDIDK
+909 
-917 KTVEKTSMNY
+917 
-927 LQTILMETIDG
+927 
-938 DLTGFQ
+938 LTGFQ

>member
-1 MLKNIDFNKNSQ
+1 MLKNIDFNKNRQ

-67 RLDFGKKWNRVINI
+67 RLDFGKKGNRVINI

-146 IMFNIVNHFVY
+146 VMFNIVNHFVY

-205 VIKCEPV
+205 VIKCESV

-292 SKYTSDTVDPNK
+292 SKYTSDTVDSNK
-304 KRPNVIAVINE
+304 KRPNVIVVINE
-315 AFSDPQILGDI
+315 AFSDPQVLGDI

-464 KSTDAPYF
+464 KLTDAPYF

-529 TDEPTVIFLTGDH
+529 TDEPTVIL
-542 QPRIHDESMDSITNG
+542 
-557 EWRNWNDEEM
+557 
-567 MRRYEVPFLIWA
+567 
-579 NYDIDKK
+579 
-586 TVEKTSMNYLQ
+586 
-597 TILMETI
+597 
-604 DGDLTGFQ
+604 
-612 KFQQDLQKEEIT
+612 
-624 SKYTSDTVD
+624 
-633 PNKKRPNVIAVINEA
+633 
-648 FSDPQILGDIE
+648 
-659 TNEDYMP
+659 
-666 FIHDLMKNGNCVS
+666 
-679 GTTYASIV
+679 
-687 GGQTANTEYEFLT
+687 
-700 GNSMAFLPKGTVAFQ
+700 
-715 LYLRHAMP
+715 
-723 SLVTEL
+723 
-729 KSEGYTGNSATHLQ
+729 
-743 KARNYNR
+743 
-750 DKAYPLLGFDK
+750 
-761 FYDYTNMIVPFVKMR
+761 
-776 NNATDQCTYDNI
+776 
-788 THDYEQQRKSTDAPY
+788 
-803 FGYTM
+803 
-808 TIQNHSSYDVP
+808 
-819 FDNFD
+819 
-824 DKRIVVENAD
+824 
-834 ATDLGY
+834 
-840 YLSLIKYSDEM
+840 
-851 FENLIN
+851 
-857 YYKNTDEPTV
+857 
-867 IFLTGDHQPRI
+867 LTGDHQPRI

>member
-1 MLKNIDFNKNSQ
+1 MLKNIDFNKNRQ

-67 RLDFGKKWNRVINI
+67 RLDFGKKGNRVINI

-146 IMFNIVNHFVY
+146 VMFNIVNHFVY

-292 SKYTSDTVDPNK
+292 SKYTSDIVDPNK

-315 AFSDPQILGDI
+315 AFSDPQVLGDI

-429 FYDYTNMIV
+429 FYDYTNMGV

-499 NADATDLGYYLS
+499 NADAPDLGYYLS

-529 TDEPTVIFLTGDH
+529 TDEPTVILLTGDH

-586 TVEKTSMNYLQ
+586 IVEKTSMNYLQ

-612 KFQQDLQKEEIT
+612 KFQQDI
-624 SKYTSDTVD
+624 
-633 PNKKRPNVIAVINEA
+633 
-648 FSDPQILGDIE
+648 
-659 TNEDYMP
+659 
-666 FIHDLMKNGNCVS
+666 
-679 GTTYASIV
+679 
-687 GGQTANTEYEFLT
+687 
-700 GNSMAFLPKGTVAFQ
+700 
-715 LYLRHAMP
+715 
-723 SLVTEL
+723 
-729 KSEGYTGNSATHLQ
+729 
-743 KARNYNR
+743 
-750 DKAYPLLGFDK
+750 
-761 FYDYTNMIVPFVKMR
+761 
-776 NNATDQCTYDNI
+776 
-788 THDYEQQRKSTDAPY
+788 
-803 FGYTM
+803 
-808 TIQNHSSYDVP
+808 
-819 FDNFD
+819 
-824 DKRIVVENAD
+824 
-834 ATDLGY
+834 
-840 YLSLIKYSDEM
+840 
-851 FENLIN
+851 
-857 YYKNTDEPTV
+857 
-867 IFLTGDHQPRI
+867 
-878 HDESMD
+878 
-884 SITNGEWRNWN
+884 
-895 DEEMMR
+895 
-901 RYEVPFLI
+901 
-909 WANYDIDK
+909 
-917 KTVEKTSMNY
+917 
-927 LQTILMETIDG
+927 
-938 DLTGFQ
+938 
-944 KFQQDLQKEIPVLT
+944 QKEIPVLT

-988 LQYNDMTDYKNRVE
+988 LQYNDMMDYKNRVE

>member
-1 MLKNIDFNKNSQ
+1 MLKNIDFNKNRQ

-67 RLDFGKKWNRVINI
+67 RLDFGKKGNRVINI

-97 AVFNE
+97 VVFNE
-102 TYSFRGQHLSLLLFN
+102 TYSFRKQHLSLLLFN

-146 IMFNIVNHFVY
+146 VMFNIVNHFVY

-315 AFSDPQILGDI
+315 AFSDPQVLGDI

-429 FYDYTNMIV
+429 FYDYTNMGV

-499 NADATDLGYYLS
+499 NADAPDLGYYLS

-529 TDEPTVIFLTGDH
+529 TNEPTVILLTGDH

-612 KFQQDLQKEEIT
+612 KFQQDI
-624 SKYTSDTVD
+624 
-633 PNKKRPNVIAVINEA
+633 
-648 FSDPQILGDIE
+648 
-659 TNEDYMP
+659 
-666 FIHDLMKNGNCVS
+666 
-679 GTTYASIV
+679 
-687 GGQTANTEYEFLT
+687 
-700 GNSMAFLPKGTVAFQ
+700 
-715 LYLRHAMP
+715 
-723 SLVTEL
+723 
-729 KSEGYTGNSATHLQ
+729 
-743 KARNYNR
+743 
-750 DKAYPLLGFDK
+750 
-761 FYDYTNMIVPFVKMR
+761 
-776 NNATDQCTYDNI
+776 
-788 THDYEQQRKSTDAPY
+788 
-803 FGYTM
+803 
-808 TIQNHSSYDVP
+808 
-819 FDNFD
+819 
-824 DKRIVVENAD
+824 
-834 ATDLGY
+834 
-840 YLSLIKYSDEM
+840 
-851 FENLIN
+851 
-857 YYKNTDEPTV
+857 
-867 IFLTGDHQPRI
+867 
-878 HDESMD
+878 
-884 SITNGEWRNWN
+884 
-895 DEEMMR
+895 
-901 RYEVPFLI
+901 
-909 WANYDIDK
+909 
-917 KTVEKTSMNY
+917 
-927 LQTILMETIDG
+927 
-938 DLTGFQ
+938 
-944 KFQQDLQKEIPVLT
+944 QKEIPVLT

-988 LQYNDMTDYKNRVE
+988 LQYNDMMDYKNRVE

>member
-1 MLKNIDFNKNSQ
+1 MLKNIDFNKNRQ
-13 RWKNYFCLFISFLFL
+13 RCKIYFCLFISFLFL

-67 RLDFGKKWNRVINI
+67 RLDFGKKGNRVINI

-102 TYSFRGQHLSLLLFN
+102 TYSFRKQHLSLLLFN

-146 IMFNIVNHFVY
+146 VMFNIVNHFVY

-260 QYGSIACFTRS
+260 QYGSIACFARG

-292 SKYTSDTVDPNK
+292 SKYTSDTVDSNK
-304 KRPNVIAVINE
+304 KRPNVIVVINE
-315 AFSDPQILGDI
+315 AFSDPQVLGDI

-429 FYDYTNMIV
+429 FYDYTNMGV

-499 NADATDLGYYLS
+499 NADAPDLGYYLS

-529 TDEPTVIFLTGDH
+529 TNEPTVILLTGDH

-604 DGDLTGFQ
+604 DGELTGFQ
-612 KFQQDLQKEEIT
+612 KFQQDI
-624 SKYTSDTVD
+624 
-633 PNKKRPNVIAVINEA
+633 
-648 FSDPQILGDIE
+648 
-659 TNEDYMP
+659 
-666 FIHDLMKNGNCVS
+666 
-679 GTTYASIV
+679 
-687 GGQTANTEYEFLT
+687 
-700 GNSMAFLPKGTVAFQ
+700 
-715 LYLRHAMP
+715 
-723 SLVTEL
+723 
-729 KSEGYTGNSATHLQ
+729 
-743 KARNYNR
+743 
-750 DKAYPLLGFDK
+750 
-761 FYDYTNMIVPFVKMR
+761 
-776 NNATDQCTYDNI
+776 
-788 THDYEQQRKSTDAPY
+788 
-803 FGYTM
+803 
-808 TIQNHSSYDVP
+808 
-819 FDNFD
+819 
-824 DKRIVVENAD
+824 
-834 ATDLGY
+834 
-840 YLSLIKYSDEM
+840 
-851 FENLIN
+851 
-857 YYKNTDEPTV
+857 
-867 IFLTGDHQPRI
+867 
-878 HDESMD
+878 
-884 SITNGEWRNWN
+884 
-895 DEEMMR
+895 
-901 RYEVPFLI
+901 
-909 WANYDIDK
+909 
-917 KTVEKTSMNY
+917 
-927 LQTILMETIDG
+927 
-938 DLTGFQ
+938 
-944 KFQQDLQKEIPVLT
+944 QKEIPVLT

-988 LQYNDMTDYKNRVE
+988 LQYNDMMDYKNRVE

>member
-1 MLKNIDFNKNSQ
+1 MLKNIDFNKNRQ

-604 DGDLTGFQ
+604 DG
-612 KFQQDLQKEEIT
+612 E
-624 SKYTSDTVD
+624 
-633 PNKKRPNVIAVINEA
+633 
-648 FSDPQILGDIE
+648 
-659 TNEDYMP
+659 
-666 FIHDLMKNGNCVS
+666 
-679 GTTYASIV
+679 
-687 GGQTANTEYEFLT
+687 
-700 GNSMAFLPKGTVAFQ
+700 
-715 LYLRHAMP
+715 
-723 SLVTEL
+723 
-729 KSEGYTGNSATHLQ
+729 
-743 KARNYNR
+743 
-750 DKAYPLLGFDK
+750 
-761 FYDYTNMIVPFVKMR
+761 
-776 NNATDQCTYDNI
+776 
-788 THDYEQQRKSTDAPY
+788 
-803 FGYTM
+803 
-808 TIQNHSSYDVP
+808 
-819 FDNFD
+819 
-824 DKRIVVENAD
+824 
-834 ATDLGY
+834 
-840 YLSLIKYSDEM
+840 
-851 FENLIN
+851 
-857 YYKNTDEPTV
+857 
-867 IFLTGDHQPRI
+867 
-878 HDESMD
+878 
-884 SITNGEWRNWN
+884 
-895 DEEMMR
+895 
-901 RYEVPFLI
+901 
-909 WANYDIDK
+909 
-917 KTVEKTSMNY
+917 
-927 LQTILMETIDG
+927 
-938 DLTGFQ
+938 LTGFQ

-1002 DFFELKQ
+1002 DFFELKQSFLSFSWEGFFMLLFSRNTVKGLRKNSKKESTHHHTKTGRL